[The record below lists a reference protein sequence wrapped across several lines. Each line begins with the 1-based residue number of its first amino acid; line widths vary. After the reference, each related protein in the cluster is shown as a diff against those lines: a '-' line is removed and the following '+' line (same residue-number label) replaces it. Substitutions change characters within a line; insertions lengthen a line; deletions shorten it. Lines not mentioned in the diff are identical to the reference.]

1 MLDSIITHK
10 QLHVAMMKKF
20 HGELLTFN
28 IHIFAFLHIKKNE
41 KNDIITA
48 SNKHILESLAFI
60 DGEGKRNKHNISSKT
75 TMLRN

>member
-48 SNKHILESLAFI
+48 SNKHILESLA
-60 DGEGKRNKHNISSKT
+60 
-75 TMLRN
+75 L